1 MIKKIIIICFL
12 ISVTNQNVMA
22 KKATVSNVKANYKRY
37 IAWSVPF
44 EGTIS
49 KGNYYYNDALRQKF
63 ECFEIY
69 DGTGTAYAYLKKYK
83 AKSLEK
89 NLREHGGRRKGSFH
103 TRIPRKYCSEKYRYL
118 CTELEG
124 WNFRTVTKV
133 TSRRRK

>member
-1 MIKKIIIICFL
+1 MFKKILTICFF
-12 ISVTNQNVMA
+12 IIFANQNAIA
-22 KKATVSNVKANYKRY
+22 KKATIANVKENYKRY

-44 EGTIS
+44 EGRIS

-63 ECFEIY
+63 VCFKIH

-89 NLREHGGRRKGSFH
+89 NLREHGGSRKGSFH
-103 TRIPRKYCSEKYRYL
+103 TRIPRKYCSEKYRHL

-133 TSRRRK
+133 ASRQRE